1 MFTSYLMSNP
11 CRMNVRSFKTLPH
24 IAMGLNA
31 SQLHRILP
39 SGMFD
44 AFSTTTSA
52 CPPRLSK
59 HRRLYMSHDME
70 GWSCR
75 LWIFNDILL
84 HFACIT
90 FNALG
95 KLHSYTVT
103 PICCRHGAEKSL
115 QTSCTRISHDMSVNM
130 IHDPTPGCKAGHPSS
145 HPIGT
150 SIGPRTTR
158 LLDSQDLN
166 RTWATRIEAHAW
178 IILEHLWMSS
188 ESSVRFEDDNIPP
201 PPFCLHKPEAE
212 TTTALR
218 HLPLLFQVRK
228 RQTAT
233 YALFNLDGCVIQLRS
248 CHPCPST
255 GLNFWRRYWIHCSR
269 KKEHHC
275 PPNISAF
282 WPPLGF
288 FLPHPTRDASKS
300 GCVALCRYLPPM
312 RLKDYLL
319 GCGQKRQKT

>member
-201 PPFCLHKPEAE
+201 PPSVCTNQKLK
-212 TTTALR
+212 
-218 HLPLLFQVRK
+218 LPLRWGICLCYSKSVNGKQPPTHYSTWMAASYSCAHATHVLQLGWISEEDIGYTARARK
-228 RQTAT
+228 STIALQTS
-233 YALFNLDGCVIQLRS
+233 LHSGLR
-248 CHPCPST
+248 
-255 GLNFWRRYWIHCSR
+255 
-269 KKEHHC
+269 
-275 PPNISAF
+275 
-282 WPPLGF
+282 LGF
-288 FLPHPTRDASKS
+288 FTAPDSR
-300 GCVALCRYLPPM
+300 RE
-312 RLKDYLL
+312 
-319 GCGQKRQKT
+319 